1 MTAKN
6 KDIIIDFQIFLLVF
20 QISQF
25 SQTIPQTAG
34 QAVKLTLNNGFLSSG
49 ETKRSK
55 LVTAILQFLSSG
67 VNGPAFVVQ
76 G

>member
-25 SQTIPQTAG
+25 SQTFQHATG
-34 QAVKLTLNNGFLSSG
+34 QAGKLTLNNGFLSSG
-49 ETKRSK
+49 EIKRSK
-55 LVTAILQFLSSG
+55 LLTAILNCISSG
-67 VNGPAFVVQ
+67 VNGPVVVVR